1 MEISASLQDKLD
13 HLPKTPGC
21 YLFKNAQQKVIY
33 IGKAKV
39 LRNRVRQYF
48 QDSKRDDLKLQV
60 MVSKVSDLEIIETDS
75 EVEALILESNL
86 VKEYRP
92 RYNIELKDDKSFPY
106 IKVTNELF
114 PRIYVTREKEKS
126 GGRFFGP
133 YTDVKNLRH
142 TLKTL
147 HRIFPVRSCTHVF
160 TPEKIEEKKVK
171 LCLDYYIHKCE
182 GPCQGLI
189 HPQPYQK
196 TIDQMVRFLNG
207 KTRDLL
213 THMRHE
219 MQEYAAE
226 QKFEDAARI
235 RDRIQAIE
243 NYTDSQKIVF
253 QDLSDKDI
261 LAVASEEDQACGVVF
276 KIRDGKM
283 IGRQHYY
290 FSHVEDKT
298 PAHILENLIKT
309 YYMQADYIPGEIY
322 VQSEP
327 EDILSLHEWLFRK
340 SGDKVDFV
348 IPKIGE
354 KHKLVDMCERN
365 ARLLLGELKLQKL
378 KAQEAFIPRVLQ
390 SLQRDL
396 NLNRLPRRIECFD
409 NSNIQGSDAVASMVV
424 FADGKPKKGAYRKF
438 KIKTVVGPDD
448 FASMHEVITRRY
460 LRVLEEGLDF
470 PDMIVVDGG
479 KGQLS
484 SAVSALEGLGIQVSK
499 AGSPGQVIVGLAK
512 RMEEIFIPDVADSIM
527 IPKTSSS
534 IKLLQQIRDEAHRFA
549 ITFHRERREKRII
562 MSELDAIEGIGE
574 KRRALLLNHFG
585 SVRKLSEAALG
596 EIAEV
601 EGITEDLARRIYDY
615 FNEQEL
621 NETELEHE

>member
-1 MEISASLQDKLD
+1 MEIRADLQDKLD
-13 HLPKTPGC
+13 RLPKTPGC
-21 YLFKNAQQKVIY
+21 YLFKNDQQKVIY

-60 MVSKVSDLEIIETDS
+60 MVSKVRDLEIIETDS

-133 YTDVKNLRH
+133 YTDVKNLRN

-147 HRIFPVRSCTHVF
+147 HRIFPIRSCTHEF
-160 TPEKIEEKKVK
+160 TPEKIRDKKIK
-171 LCLDYYIHKCE
+171 LCLDYYIHKCD

-189 HPQPYQK
+189 ASEDYGRMV
-196 TIDQMVRFLNG
+196 DQMVRFLNG
-207 KTRDLL
+207 KTRDLIKIL
-213 THMRHE
+213 SRE
-219 MQEYAAE
+219 MQEFAE
-226 QKFEDAARI
+226 AQKFEEAARL

-243 NYTDSQKIVF
+243 HYTDAQKVVF
-253 QDLSDKDI
+253 HDLSDKDI
-261 LAVASEEDQACGVVF
+261 LAVASEEDHACGVVF
-276 KIRDGKM
+276 KVRDGKM
-283 IGRQHYY
+283 IGRQHFY
-290 FSHVEDKT
+290 FNHVEDKT
-298 PAHILENLIKT
+298 DCQVLENLIT
-309 YYMQADYIPGEIY
+309 SYYMASDYVPREIY
-322 VQSEP
+322 LPLEP
-327 EDILSLHEWLFRK
+327 EELPSLRDWLNQK
-340 SGDKVDFV
+340 SDGTVNFV
-348 IPKIGE
+348 VPKIGE

-378 KAQEAFIPRVLQ
+378 KAQEHFVPRVLL

-396 NLNRLPRRIECFD
+396 NLVHVPKRIECFD
-409 NSNIQGSDAVASMVV
+409 NSNIQGSDPVASMVV
-424 FADGKPKKGAYRKF
+424 FVDGKARKSEYRKF
-438 KIKTVVGPDD
+438 KIKTVVGADD
-448 FASMHEVITRRY
+448 FASMYEVITRRY
-460 LRVLEEGLDF
+460 LRVLEEGMEF
-470 PDMIVVDGG
+470 PNLIVVDGG

-484 SAVSALEGLGIQVSK
+484 SAVAALEGLGITVSK
-499 AGSPGQVIVGLAK
+499 AGSSGQAIVGLAK
-512 RMEEIFIPDVADSIM
+512 RMEEIFVPEVSDPIM

-534 IKLLQQIRDEAHRFA
+534 IKLLQQVRDEAHRFA
-549 ITFHRERREKRII
+549 ISFHRDRREKRI
-562 MSELDAIEGIGE
+562 MTSELDAIEGVGE
-574 KRRALLLNHFG
+574 KRRTLLINHFG
-585 SVRKLSEAALG
+585 SVRKLSEAGLA

-601 EGITEDLARRIYDY
+601 DGISVELARRIYDY

-621 NETELEHE
+621 HESENDA

>member
-1 MEISASLQDKLD
+1 MEISTSLQDKLD
-13 HLPKTPGC
+13 RLPKTPGC
-21 YLFKNAQQKVIY
+21 YLFKNAQQKIIY
-33 IGKAKV
+33 IGKAKI

-60 MVSKVSDLEIIETDS
+60 MVSKISDLEVIETDS

-106 IKVTNELF
+106 IKVTDELF

-147 HRIFPVRSCTHVF
+147 HRIFPIRSCTHLF
-160 TPEKIEEKKVK
+160 TPEKIQEKKVK

-182 GPCQGLI
+182 GPCQGLVES
-189 HPQPYQK
+189 QAYQK

-207 KTRDLL
+207 KTRELL
-213 THMRHE
+213 THIRRE
-219 MQEYAAE
+219 MQEYAAV
-226 QKFEDAARI
+226 QKFEEAAGL

-243 NYTDSQKIVF
+243 NYTDSQKVVF

-261 LAVASEEDQACGVVF
+261 LAVASEEDQACGVIF

-290 FSHVEDKT
+290 FNRVEDKT
-298 PAHILENLIKT
+298 TALILENLMKT
-309 YYMQADYIPGEIY
+309 YYMYADYIPAEIY
-322 VQSEP
+322 LQSEP
-327 EDILSLHEWLFRK
+327 EDVSSLHEWLTGK
-340 SGDKVDFV
+340 SGEKVSFV
-348 IPKIGE
+348 VPKIGE

-365 ARLLLGELKLQKL
+365 ALLLLGELKLQKL
-378 KAQEAFIPRVLQ
+378 KALEAFVPRVLQ

-396 NLNRLPRRIECFD
+396 NLNKLPRRIECFD
-409 NSNIQGSDAVASMVV
+409 NSNIQGSDPVASMVV
-424 FADGKPKKGAYRKF
+424 FEDGKPKKGAYRKF

-460 LRVLEEGLDF
+460 LRVLEEGIDF

-499 AGSPGQVIVGLAK
+499 AGSSGQVIVGLAK

-562 MSELDAIEGIGE
+562 ASELDEIEGVGE
-574 KRRALLLNHFG
+574 KRRTLLLKHFG
-585 SVRKLSEAALG
+585 SVKKLSEASLG

-601 EGITEDLARRIYDY
+601 DGINGDLARRIYDY

-621 NETELEHE
+621 DETEQEHD